1 MQLSLRVR
9 DLVLASWETD
19 PERVVRTLPPGL
31 RPAAVDGRH
40 VVTIAALRHAGGRLG
55 RLPVPPFS
63 QLNVRTYVEHEGEPA
78 VFFLMTRVTL
88 PGMGGAVL
96 GAPFRPARIRIR
108 PHELEAPGLGV
119 SLRYE
124 PAGPPR
130 PTDLTA
136 HLVGLYEAAGVR
148 AFRIRRAPAEWQ
160 RAVAAGPHRADPLTA
175 LGFDVSAP
183 PELLYARDAA
193 FEAELPPRRV
203 RS

>member
-1 MQLSLRVR
+1 MLLSLRVR
-9 DLVLASWETD
+9 NLVLASWEAE
-19 PERVVRTLPPGL
+19 PERVARTLPPGL
-31 RPAAVDGRH
+31 RPASVDGRH
-40 VVTIAALRHAGGRLG
+40 LVTVAALRHAGGRLG

-63 QLNVRTYVEHEGEPA
+63 QLNVRTYVEHEGEAA

-96 GAPFRPARIRIR
+96 GAPYRPARIHVR
-108 PHELEAPGLGV
+108 PGELAAPGLGV

-124 PAGPPR
+124 PGGPAGASE
-130 PTDLTA
+130 LTG

-148 AFRIRRAPAEWQ
+148 AFRIRRAPTEWQ
-160 RAVAAGPHRADPLTA
+160 RALPAGPHRADPLTA

-183 PELLYARDAA
+183 PDLLYAEDAA
-193 FEAELPPRRV
+193 FEADLPPRRV

>member
-1 MQLSLRVR
+1 MLLSLRVR

-19 PERVVRTLPPGL
+19 PDRVARTLPPGL
-31 RPAAVDGRH
+31 RPAPVDGRH
-40 VVTIAALRHAGGRLG
+40 LVTVAALRHAGGRLG

-63 QLNVRTYVEHEGEPA
+63 QLNVRTYVEHEGETA

-96 GAPFRPARIRIR
+96 GAPFRPARMRVR
-108 PHELEAPGLGV
+108 PRELDAPGLGV

-124 PAGPPR
+124 PVGPPR
-130 PTDLTA
+130 PSELTG

-148 AFRIRRAPAEWQ
+148 VFRIGRAPAEWQ
-160 RAVAAGPHRADPLTA
+160 RALPTGPHQADPLTA
-175 LGFDVSAP
+175 LGFDVSAS
-183 PELLYARDAA
+183 PELLYAKNAA

>member
-1 MQLSLRVR
+1 MLLSLSVR

-19 PERVVRTLPPGL
+19 PDRVARTLPPGL
-31 RPAAVDGRH
+31 RPAPVDGQH
-40 VVTIAALRHAGGRLG
+40 LVTVAALRHAGGRLG

-63 QLNVRTYVEHEGEPA
+63 QLNVRTYVEHEGETA

-96 GAPFRPARIRIR
+96 GAPFRPARIRVR
-108 PHELEAPGLGV
+108 PRELDAPGLGV

-130 PTDLTA
+130 PSELTG

-148 AFRIRRAPAEWQ
+148 AVRIRRAPAEWQ
-160 RAVAAGPHRADPLTA
+160 LALPTGPHRADPLTA

-183 PELLYARDAA
+183 PELLYARNAA